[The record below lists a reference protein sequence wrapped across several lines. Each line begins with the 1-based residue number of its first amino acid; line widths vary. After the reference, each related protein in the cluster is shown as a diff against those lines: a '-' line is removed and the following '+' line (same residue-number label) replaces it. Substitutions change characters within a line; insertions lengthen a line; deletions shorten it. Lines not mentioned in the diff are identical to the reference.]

1 MVSLTKFDINGISSI
16 KLGEGEGGGV
26 CFPFVIEDI
35 VLDLQIL
42 EKRISLRR

>member
-16 KLGEGEGGGV
+16 KLGEGGG
-26 CFPFVIEDI
+26 FPFVIEDI
-35 VLDLQIL
+35 VLDFQIL